1 MLPFVRAASLVLALF
16 LAAPLAVAQGEP
28 EDPWKRTACNA
39 LGCVHT
45 DDRDEDGRPDYANG
59 AFAHADLAY
68 LNLNVNRT
76 NVSWW
81 GGFTFEE
88 HEALHGPDDKALGM
102 DSWGY
107 ANLTAQDGGPGFNDT
122 DVHVLAFWFVHDT
135 GEFETIREE
144 DAYLSYRDL
153 DALLP

>member
-1 MLPFVRAASLVLALF
+1 MSANVRVPLLVLAL
-16 LAAPLAVAQGEP
+16 LVGAPLAAAQGEP
-28 EDPWKRTACNA
+28 EDPWRRRACNA
-39 LGCVHT
+39 VGCAQT
-45 DDRDEDGRPDYANG
+45 DDQDEDGRPDYVN
-59 AFAHADLAY
+59 FASAQLQVAY

-88 HEALHGPDDKALGM
+88 HEALHGPDDKALGA

-122 DVHVLAFWFVHDT
+122 DVHVLAYWFVHDS

-144 DAYLSYRDL
+144 EIHLSHKDL
-153 DALLP
+153 EALLP